1 LLKRARER
9 EEANEEPR
17 APADAVPAA
26 MVTRVPESGCGMS
39 SGAASQA
46 TTRAATPVSAAD
58 VPKRVESWTSDTL
71 DAMLEE
77 LLEGTA

>member
-1 LLKRARER
+1 
-9 EEANEEPR
+9 
-17 APADAVPAA
+17 
-26 MVTRVPESGCGMS
+26 
-39 SGAASQA
+39 
-46 TTRAATPVSAAD
+46 